1 MTYSVKELFLT
12 LQGEGARVGRR
23 AVFCRFSGCN
33 LWSGLEKNRADAMCN
48 FCDTDFVGTDGNG
61 GGKFKDA
68 DNLANQIEKTWQDG
82 ARFEKYHYVVFTS
95 GEPGLQL
102 DSELVNRLHERGF
115 ECAVE
120 TNGTVTIPNQ
130 IDWITVSPKTREAL
144 VTASGNELKL
154 VYPQLELDPMIFNG
168 FEFDHFFLQPMDT
181 DNYQDNLR
189 KAVAYCLRNPG
200 WRLSLQTHKVIGID

>member
-33 LWSGLEKNRADAMCN
+33 LWSGLEKDRADAICN
-48 FCDTDFVGTDGNG
+48 FCDTDFVGVDGNG
-61 GGKFKDA
+61 GGKFKDV
-68 DNLANQIEKTWQDG
+68 DSLANRIEKTWQND
-82 ARFEKYHYVVFTS
+82 ARLEKYRYVVFTG

-102 DSELVNRLHERGF
+102 DSKLVNRLHERGF

-120 TNGTVTIPNQ
+120 TNGTVIIPNQ
-130 IDWITVSPKTREAL
+130 IDWITVSPKTRDAL
-144 VTASGNELKL
+144 VTKSGNELKL
-154 VYPQLELDPMIFNG
+154 VYPQLELDPIIFNEL
-168 FEFDHFFLQPMDT
+168 EFDHFFLQPMDT